1 MNKILL
7 IGNLTRD
14 PELRA
19 TAGGV
24 TVCTFIVAVGRRHGG
39 PDGERATDFF
49 RVNAWRQLGE
59 ACGQHLKKGRKVAV
73 TGALYPR
80 SYVDRSGDT
89 RFSLDVLADE
99 VEFLTPK
106 GRQEGAPQDGAA
118 AGTPDADGF
127 TELTADDIPF

>member
-1 MNKILL
+1 M
-7 IGNLTRD
+7 
-14 PELRA
+14 
-19 TAGGV
+19 
-24 TVCTFIVAVGRRHGG
+24 
-39 PDGERATDFF
+39 
-49 RVNAWRQLGE
+49 
-59 ACGQHLKKGRKVAV
+59 

>member
-24 TVCTFIVAVGRRHGG
+24 TVCTFTVAVSRRHGG
-39 PDGERATDFF
+39 TEGERVTDFF

-59 ACGQHLKKGRKVAV
+59 ACGQHLEKGRKVAV
-73 TGALYPR
+73 TGSLYPR

-89 RFSLDVLADE
+89 RFSLDVVADG

-106 GRQEGAPQDGAA
+106 GRQEGAPQDGAT
-118 AGTPDADGF
+118 AGPPNADGF
-127 TELTADDIPF
+127 TELTTDDIPF

>member
-1 MNKILL
+1 MNRIAL

-19 TAGGV
+19 TGSGV
-24 TVCTFIVAVGRRHGG
+24 MVCTFTVAVSRRHGG
-39 PDGERATDFF
+39 QDGERATDFF
-49 RVNAWRQLGE
+49 RINAWRQLGE

-106 GRQEGAPQDGAA
+106 SRQEA
-118 AGTPDADGF
+118 AGDGGIAGVADEDGF
-127 TELTADDIPF
+127 VDVSTADIPF